1 MEAKIVFFVCN
12 GPQKLSK
19 SFEKIDVLK
28 IGELVSFWAV
38 KTHFGKK

>member
-1 MEAKIVFFVCN
+1 ME
-12 GPQKLSK
+12 LSK
-19 SFEKIDVLK
+19 NFEVMAILK